1 MKRTKTIITSTVFFI
16 QILLFF
22 LLLFEKQVQIPIWLQ
37 PVGRTHPLLL
47 HLPIGLLI
55 LLALLPL
62 LKREIPSES
71 LHKFQ
76 SFTLYLATFT
86 ASLTALM
93 GLFLAQEEGYDTTLV
108 NWHKWSGVGVSFL
121 TYSLLIWHNQV
132 SYNKKAFNIAVI
144 ANVILLIIAGH
155 LGVSITY
162 GEDYI
167 LKPIRKEKLI
177 VADNNIPVFVAA
189 IQPILDKKCN
199 NCHNESKAKGELI
212 MTSLEQLMKGGKH
225 GVLWLAGNVDSS
237 LLLQRVKLPLEHD
250 DHMPPKEKPQLT
262 AEEIELIQSWI
273 RAGADIKQTL
283 ADLQPSDTLFTL
295 VHTILQRQQ
304 ATSNKA
310 QAYTFNAASDKK
322 IKELNNPFR
331 AVYPVALNSPAL
343 HAEIFVR
350 QAYKSQYLQELTSVQ
365 AQLVSLNLTNMPIQ
379 DENLKTI
386 AKFDNLEKL
395 ILNGTNITGANL
407 SELQHLKKLQTLGL
421 SNTSVDKVNVKVIKD
436 FPALQNIYVWN
447 TKITQED
454 IKILQKDLPNIQFD
468 GGYVADETE
477 VLQLS
482 PPLLKNKSMVLAKDD
497 KIILINK
504 LSDITTRYTTDGTD
518 PDSLTSLIYKEPLQ
532 ITKYTTLKVKNFK
545 ANWKSSEVK
554 IFTFFPKGQ
563 SITNVVL
570 RTFPEPT
577 YEHKGALTLYD
588 NRKGEVNNFRSPLWL
603 NFKDQPLDAL
613 FYFDEKQPPVVQEIT
628 LSIAKN
634 IGGRAFPQARI
645 EVWGGADTTNM
656 QQLSIVSF
664 KQPTTYET
672 NEIIGLPVA
681 IPKSSFPWY
690 RIVARPFART
700 PNWHYEK
707 QYNPRIAVDEV
718 FFYE

>member
-1 MKRTKTIITSTVFFI
+1 MERTKTIITNTVFVI
-16 QILLFF
+16 QILLLF

-62 LKREIPSES
+62 LKREVPSES
-71 LHKFQ
+71 LHKLQ
-76 SFTLYLATFT
+76 SFTLYLAALT

-108 NWHKWSGVGVSFL
+108 NWHKWLGVGVSFL
-121 TYSLLIWHNQV
+121 TYSLLIWQNQH
-132 SYNKKAFNIAVI
+132 SYNKKAFHIAVI
-144 ANVILLIIAGH
+144 LNTILLIIAGH
-155 LGVSITY
+155 LGASITH

-167 LKPIRKEKLI
+167 LKPIRKEKTI
-177 VADNNIPVFVAA
+177 VADNNTPIFMAA
-189 IQPILDKKCN
+189 IQPVLDKKCN

-212 MTSLEQLMKGGKH
+212 MTSLEPLMKGGKH

-237 LLLQRVKLPLEHD
+237 LLLQRLTLPFDHE

-262 AEEIELIQSWI
+262 AEEIQLIQSWI
-273 RAGADIKQTL
+273 QAGADIKQTL
-283 ADLQPSDTLFTL
+283 ADLQPTDTLFTL
-295 VHTILQRQQ
+295 VHTILQKQQ

-331 AVYPVALNSPAL
+331 AVYPVSLHSPAL
-343 HAEIFVR
+343 HAEIFVQ
-350 QAYKSQYLQELTSVQ
+350 QAYQSSYLQELTSVQ

-379 DENLKTI
+379 DEDLKTI

-395 ILNGTNITGANL
+395 ILNGTAITGQNL
-407 SELQHLKKLQTLGL
+407 AELKRLKKLQTLGL
-421 SNTSVDKVNVKVIKD
+421 SSTSVDKVNIQVIKD
-436 FPALQNIYVWN
+436 FPALQKVYVWN
-447 TKITQED
+447 TRISAED
-454 IKILQKDLPNIQFD
+454 LKTLQKDLPKIQLD
-468 GGYVADETE
+468 GGYVADEAE

-482 PPLLKNKSMVLAKDD
+482 PPLLKNKSMVLTKEE
-497 KIILINK
+497 KVVLINK
-504 LSDITTRYTTDGTD
+504 LADVTTRYTLDGSE
-518 PDSLTSLIYKEPLQ
+518 PDSITSLIYKEPLQ

-545 ANWKSSEVK
+545 ANWKSSEIK
-554 IFTFFPKGQ
+554 TFTFFPKGQ
-563 SITNVVL
+563 AIAHTIL

-613 FYFDEKQPPVVQEIT
+613 FYFDEKEPPVVQEIT

-634 IGGRAFPQARI
+634 IGGRAFPPAAI

-656 QQLSIVSF
+656 HQLSIVSF

-681 IPKSSFPWY
+681 IPKSTFPWY
-690 RIVARPFART
+690 RIIARPFART

-718 FFYE
+718 FFYD